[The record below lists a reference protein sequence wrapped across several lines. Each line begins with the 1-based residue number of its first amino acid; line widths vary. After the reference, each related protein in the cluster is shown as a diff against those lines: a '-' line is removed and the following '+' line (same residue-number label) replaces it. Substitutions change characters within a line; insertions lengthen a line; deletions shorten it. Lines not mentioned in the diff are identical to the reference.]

1 MFMFWELFIFG
12 AVLPFCIFKL
22 LPTKLK
28 WTRYV
33 ICISVSL
40 AAWYSTQSA
49 ILALLQQ
56 GMAKYTLA
64 LKLHVRNNVNYRA
77 KDSEDTENN
86 QDGFHNEIQC

>member
-22 LPTKLK
+22 LPTKLR

-40 AAWYSTQSA
+40 AAWYSTKAA
-49 ILALLQQ
+49 ILAL
-56 GMAKYTLA
+56 
-64 LKLHVRNNVNYRA
+64 
-77 KDSEDTENN
+77 
-86 QDGFHNEIQC
+86 F

>member
-22 LPTKLK
+22 LPTKLR

-40 AAWYSTQSA
+40 AAWYSTEAA
-49 ILALLQQ
+49 ILAL
-56 GMAKYTLA
+56 
-64 LKLHVRNNVNYRA
+64 
-77 KDSEDTENN
+77 
-86 QDGFHNEIQC
+86 F